1 MNRET
6 SGFKYFKGDEAMSK
20 MRKTGGY
27 MTVEVSVLIP
37 IVLMVLWLFFSYLFY
52 FMNCGITQG
61 IVEEALQKAAD
72 IRITGADYDTGKISY
87 AKLNQNLIIGNIISS
102 NKNGDTMAQK
112 EIKEKIRQHLF
123 MAKAGSVNVST
134 TSLKTSVKVKMQSNV
149 ISFQFLSGFGIQLF
163 EYEGSL
169 AALGDFEM
177 EQIRG
182 WNTIEGAMD

>member
-1 MNRET
+1 MQWFKTNRET

-27 MTVEVSVLIP
+27 MTVEVSALIP

-52 FMNCGITQG
+52 FMNCGLTQG
-61 IVEEALQKAAD
+61 IMEEALQKAAD
-72 IRITGADYDTGKISY
+72 IKITGADYDTGKISY

-112 EIKEKIRQHLF
+112 EIKEKIRQHLL

-134 TSLKTSVKVKMQSNV
+134 TSLKTSGKVKMQSNV
-149 ISFQFLSGFGIQLF
+149 ISFQCLSGFGIQ
-163 EYEGSL
+163 
-169 AALGDFEM
+169 
-177 EQIRG
+177 
-182 WNTIEGAMD
+182 

>member
-1 MNRET
+1 
-6 SGFKYFKGDEAMSK
+6 
-20 MRKTGGY
+20 
-27 MTVEVSVLIP
+27 MTVEVSALIP

-61 IVEEALQKAAD
+61 IMEEALQKAAD
-72 IRITGADYDTGKISY
+72 IRITGTDYDTGKISY

>member
-1 MNRET
+1 
-6 SGFKYFKGDEAMSK
+6 
-20 MRKTGGY
+20 
-27 MTVEVSVLIP
+27 MTVEVSALIP

-61 IVEEALQKAAD
+61 IMEEALQKAAD

-123 MAKAGSVNVST
+123 MAKAL
-134 TSLKTSVKVKMQSNV
+134 SL
-149 ISFQFLSGFGIQLF
+149 IHI
-163 EYEGSL
+163 
-169 AALGDFEM
+169 
-177 EQIRG
+177 
-182 WNTIEGAMD
+182 